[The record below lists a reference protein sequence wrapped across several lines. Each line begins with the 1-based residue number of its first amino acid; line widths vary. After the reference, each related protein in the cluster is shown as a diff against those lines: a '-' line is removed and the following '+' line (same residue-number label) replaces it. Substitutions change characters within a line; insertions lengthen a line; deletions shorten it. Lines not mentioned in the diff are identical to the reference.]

1 MQEQQ
6 SPATEGAPPAGTS
19 RLVREPE
26 DRRVAGVCGGLADW
40 LGLDSTTVRVVVVAL
55 ALVAPWTVVAYL
67 VAAIALPERLPE
79 EPRVRAC
86 GTWLGRVPPLLIVI
100 VAVAVVLTR
109 VGGLWWFDP
118 FPAGLALV
126 CVGIWLLVRDRG
138 DNGAASAINSQQS
151 DAKREQ
157 TTTTRTEGQVP
168 DPFDRMDESEGAG
181 PRTELSPPG
190 SVWGPGRPAEVTEP
204 FDLSG
209 PFPPPPFAPPP
220 GPEVAAPERR
230 RRRDRPRSHLG
241 LAVLAAVLIALGAIW
256 LMTTVSDAHTS
267 GHTVLSVALI
277 VVGAG
282 MVVSAWR
289 GRLRLLPLA
298 AVVLVGLI
306 VATELVD
313 VPIGAGMSS
322 RTIVVD
328 TPEELAQP
336 YDLYAG
342 ALDIIVTDAALPATG
357 ATTVV
362 AHVGAG
368 SLRVVVPSS
377 VGLSADAHVGAGA
390 IDVPVQA
397 DGSDGV
403 DGIDIDAPF
412 ELPGPPGAAQL
423 RLDLSTGVGRVKVE
437 VDQNA

>member
-1 MQEQQ
+1 
-6 SPATEGAPPAGTS
+6 
-19 RLVREPE
+19 
-26 DRRVAGVCGGLADW
+26 
-40 LGLDSTTVRVVVVAL
+40 
-55 ALVAPWTVVAYL
+55 
-67 VAAIALPERLPE
+67 
-79 EPRVRAC
+79 
-86 GTWLGRVPPLLIVI
+86 
-100 VAVAVVLTR
+100 
-109 VGGLWWFDP
+109 
-118 FPAGLALV
+118 
-126 CVGIWLLVRDRG
+126 
-138 DNGAASAINSQQS
+138 
-151 DAKREQ
+151 
-157 TTTTRTEGQVP
+157 
-168 DPFDRMDESEGAG
+168 
-181 PRTELSPPG
+181 
-190 SVWGPGRPAEVTEP
+190 
-204 FDLSG
+204 
-209 PFPPPPFAPPP
+209 
-220 GPEVAAPERR
+220 
-230 RRRDRPRSHLG
+230 
-241 LAVLAAVLIALGAIW
+241 
-256 LMTTVSDAHTS
+256 
-267 GHTVLSVALI
+267 
-277 VVGAG
+277 
-282 MVVSAWR
+282 
-289 GRLRLLPLA
+289 
-298 AVVLVGLI
+298 VGLI

-412 ELPGPPGAAQL
+412 ELPGPPGAPQL